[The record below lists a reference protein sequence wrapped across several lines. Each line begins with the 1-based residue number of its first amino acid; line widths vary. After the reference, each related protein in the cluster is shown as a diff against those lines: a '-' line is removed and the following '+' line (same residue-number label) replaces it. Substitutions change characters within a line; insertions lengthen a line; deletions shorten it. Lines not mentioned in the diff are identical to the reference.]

1 MAPEQALDTR
11 TADARADIYSLG
23 CTLYRLVTGE
33 LLYEGDTLLKK
44 ILAHREAPIPSLVGR
59 ASRLPEL
66 QTIFE
71 KMVAKR
77 PEGRYQTMAE
87 VVAALEELKKQET
100 EDRGQATA
108 GSQLDS
114 ATSVDPSLSHFLAG
128 LSTNSRSGA
137 VQTTIAKGGS
147 KTTGLEETIDT
158 VAPSESTDSKLAAL
172 AGKPPSSRSSLAH
185 APAPRRSHQ
194 HQQQRLYVVGA
205 IAAGALSLACLVA
218 AIFWLTRERREAV
231 SPVKG
236 SGSSAATGNQQPA
249 LPRPVAAPRSSALS
263 GLLFDGVDDCVT
275 LPLELATGSSR
286 PLTIEVVVTPQG
298 PPRAMILASLVSD
311 SLQQCTLRTHDS
323 GKFML
328 AFGNKSPLTSV
339 TGGKSWSAE
348 LDAHGGKPL
357 HVTAVFHDRSL
368 ALLVE
373 GHQVGTAD
381 GSALSAGPVGAS
393 FAALGRGPQSDW
405 TRAAF
410 QGILHEVRISSVD
423 RRQKGQIAQDETL
436 ADDEYTLALYHC
448 DESAG
453 SVLTDSSG
461 NGHHGTIAGDLD
473 RGSRNARRRPPVGSS
488 GSTHGARRRRRRGC
502 ASRSNSPTATAC
514 HSGSSRRASSRWAR
528 PRRSRDGMPG
538 RKPRA
543 KWKSAWGSTSAATK
557 LPAANTSPSWK
568 VAAGYSGRSG
578 QDQNRSH
585 LSGTMR
591 RTSAGRFP
599 SFPRKRPPAAAIAC
613 RRARSGSTPVE
624 RERRRPTI
632 TATPPLRCR
641 TMLGSI

>member
-1 MAPEQALDTR
+1 MSGSEMQRPDAVRRFQREVQAAARLIHPNIVTAFDANEANGIHFLVMEYVDGHDLASVIHKRGALPPEHAVECILQAARGLAFAHESGIIHRDIKPGNLLLDKRGTVKILDMGLARVSLGEGEQGEELTGSGQVMGTVDYMAPEQALDTR

-77 PEGRYQTMAE
+77 PEDRYQTMAE

-236 SGSSAATGNQQPA
+236 SGSSAATGNQQPV
-249 LPRPVAAPRSSALS
+249 LPRPVAAP
-263 GLLFDGVDDCVT
+263 V
-275 LPLELATGSSR
+275 
-286 PLTIEVVVTPQG
+286 
-298 PPRAMILASLVSD
+298 
-311 SLQQCTLRTHDS
+311 
-323 GKFML
+323 
-328 AFGNKSPLTSV
+328 
-339 TGGKSWSAE
+339 
-348 LDAHGGKPL
+348 
-357 HVTAVFHDRSL
+357 
-368 ALLVE
+368 
-373 GHQVGTAD
+373 
-381 GSALSAGPVGAS
+381 
-393 FAALGRGPQSDW
+393 
-405 TRAAF
+405 
-410 QGILHEVRISSVD
+410 
-423 RRQKGQIAQDETL
+423 
-436 ADDEYTLALYHC
+436 
-448 DESAG
+448 
-453 SVLTDSSG
+453 
-461 NGHHGTIAGDLD
+461 
-473 RGSRNARRRPPVGSS
+473 
-488 GSTHGARRRRRRGC
+488 
-502 ASRSNSPTATAC
+502 
-514 HSGSSRRASSRWAR
+514 
-528 PRRSRDGMPG
+528 
-538 RKPRA
+538 
-543 KWKSAWGSTSAATK
+543 
-557 LPAANTSPSWK
+557 PAP
-568 VAAGYSGRSG
+568 
-578 QDQNRSH
+578 
-585 LSGTMR
+585 
-591 RTSAGRFP
+591 
-599 SFPRKRPPAAAIAC
+599 
-613 RRARSGSTPVE
+613 
-624 RERRRPTI
+624 
-632 TATPPLRCR
+632 
-641 TMLGSI
+641 